1 MASSSSGWNGEM
13 ANEELSHENIL
24 RTIGEHRFEG
34 EEDDGCQEDMNNV
47 VPSSSTVRRQKR
59 LLKKV

>member
-1 MASSSSGWNGEM
+1 M